1 MEVLDLD
8 SIQSIDSYIQS
19 YYLTNMLD
27 LESFEKQWQCIQ
39 KTDECGGEKFDDA
52 MEEKEDTS
60 QKEVSVYE
68 GAEGDEKVDEQD
80 AVQEDVMIILKDIPD
95 SFWSPWLDENTQSSQ
110 KVYKLKLNKI
120 SCEKCAKSFSRSWLK
135 KHRCKPIRQTTHQQ
149 PAKRKIVL

>member
-39 KTDECGGEKFDDA
+39 KTDECGGEKFDDV
-52 MEEKEDTS
+52 MEDTS
-60 QKEVSVYE
+60 QKVVSVYE

-135 KHRCKPIRQTTHQQ
+135 KHRCKPIRQMTHQQ

>member
-1 MEVLDLD
+1 
-8 SIQSIDSYIQS
+8 
-19 YYLTNMLD
+19 MLD

-39 KTDECGGEKFDDA
+39 KTDECGGEKFDDV
-52 MEEKEDTS
+52 MVEKEDAS

-68 GAEGDEKVDEQD
+68 GAEGDEKADKQE
-80 AVQEDVMIILKDIPD
+80 AVQEEVMNNLKDIPD

-135 KHRCKPIRQTTHQQ
+135 KHRCKPIRQTTYQQ

>member
-1 MEVLDLD
+1 MEVFDLD

-39 KTDECGGEKFDDA
+39 KTDECGGEKFDDV
-52 MEEKEDTS
+52 MEEKEGTS

-68 GAEGDEKVDEQD
+68 GAEGDEKADEQ
-80 AVQEDVMIILKDIPD
+80 EEVMNNLKDIPD

-149 PAKRKIVL
+149 PPKRKIVL

>member
-1 MEVLDLD
+1 MEVLDLN

-39 KTDECGGEKFDDA
+39 KTDECGGEKFDDV
-52 MEEKEDTS
+52 MEEKEGTS

-68 GAEGDEKVDEQD
+68 GAEGDEKD
-80 AVQEDVMIILKDIPD
+80 AVQEEVMKNLKDIPD
-95 SFWSPWLDENTQSSQ
+95 SFWSPWLDENTQPSQ

>member
-1 MEVLDLD
+1 MEVLDLN

-39 KTDECGGEKFDDA
+39 KTDECGGEKFDDV
-52 MEEKEDTS
+52 MEEKEGMS

-68 GAEGDEKVDEQD
+68 GAEGDEKD
-80 AVQEDVMIILKDIPD
+80 AVQEEVMKNLKDIPD